1 MNPYQLNPT
10 KLSTLVRKSSGLPQL
25 KSLFNGLKSDLMESE
40 IMKLVDYDKSL
51 GLVVSPLRSRNLS
64 LVNPKAPYL
73 HNLLDPM
80 VKYD

>member
-40 IMKLVDYDKSL
+40 IMKLVDYGKSL
-51 GLVVSPLRSRNLS
+51 ELVSPLRSRNLS